1 MSNLCLVLSPSC
13 CSYCRGHWNCTGIA
27 WELHWNCMG
36 ISLELPWNCTGVP
49 LEFHWNCSGVSL
61 EFHWNCTGVSLELHG
76 NCIGIALEL
85 LWSFTGVALEI
96 LVSIPPQQMFHLQG
110 HSLHGIFVLLEM
122 LQSEISWA
130 SSPPSNSLSSRIK
143 P

>member
-1 MSNLCLVLSPSC
+1 MHNFYYLVTIQCQICAWC
-13 CSYCRGHWNCTGIA
+13 CRLPAAVTVEDTGIALELHGNCTGIA
-27 WELHWNCMG
+27 WE
-36 ISLELPWNCTGVP
+36 
-49 LEFHWNCSGVSL
+49 FHWNCPGIAL